1 MTKTSLG
8 SPYEYDLFSPEVQ
21 DDPYPVYEWLLAQG
35 PVYRNEER
43 DFYAVARFED
53 VAANLRDWQRFSSL
67 SGVRPDDLLEMQ
79 GPSIIAMAPPRH
91 RELRQVVQPAFLPQ
105 EISRLEPVVE
115 QKAHALLQDLAGQDQ
130 VDIVEA
136 FVKPLPVLVVCHLM
150 GLPEADAEMLKHWAD
165 ETAATSAADGTT
177 SVSARAAAKNLRDYF
192 AGLLAERRRR
202 PGDDLISLLAASVTG
217 PQDEAIGMCNLLFE
231 AGNSTTSSLIGN
243 SLVALAEHPGE
254 RAWLAE
260 DQAGWPSAIEELLRY
275 DAPVQNLSRVL
286 TEAVNVQRLTIPA
299 GATVVLVLGAA
310 NRDPREW
317 DAPNELRLRRP
328 PRRNL
333 AFGAGI
339 HHCIGAP
346 LARLEGRIGLRLLF
360 ARMPG
365 YTVVSAERA
374 RDINLHM
381 YRSLVL
387 APGPLAPTK

>member
-1 MTKTSLG
+1 
-8 SPYEYDLFSPEVQ
+8 
-21 DDPYPVYEWLLAQG
+21 
-35 PVYRNEER
+35 
-43 DFYAVARFED
+43 
-53 VAANLRDWQRFSSL
+53 
-67 SGVRPDDLLEMQ
+67 
-79 GPSIIAMAPPRH
+79 
-91 RELRQVVQPAFLPQ
+91 
-105 EISRLEPVVE
+105 
-115 QKAHALLQDLAGQDQ
+115 
-130 VDIVEA
+130 
-136 FVKPLPVLVVCHLM
+136 M

-243 SLVALAEHPGE
+243 SLVALAEHPSE

-286 TEAVNVQRLTIPA
+286 TEAVNVQGLTIPA